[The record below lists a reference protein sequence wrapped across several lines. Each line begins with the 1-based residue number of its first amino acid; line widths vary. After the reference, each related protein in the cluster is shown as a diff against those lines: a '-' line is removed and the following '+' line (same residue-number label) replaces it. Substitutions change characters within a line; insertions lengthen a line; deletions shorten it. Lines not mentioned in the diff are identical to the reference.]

1 MKTILLPLQALV
13 SALSNRRRCHSTRL
27 RVRFVP
33 VFALCLTAIGG
44 LTIAS
49 PPGQSA
55 ESQTGS
61 QSVSAVSSSTTAPI
75 APQFFT
81 PAEQAAIANALIGL
95 GFLLPI
101 GLGLGI
107 FLSDRYTHYRATLLK
122 QHIETL
128 ERIWQESNMQR

>member
-1 MKTILLPLQALV
+1 MKTLLLPLQASV
-13 SALSNRRRCHSTRL
+13 SAPSNRRRCQSTRL
-27 RVRFVP
+27 KVRFVP

-49 PPGQSA
+49 PPGQA
-55 ESQTGS
+55 AAS
-61 QSVSAVSSSTTAPI
+61 QSVSAVGSSATAPI

-81 PAEQAAIANALIGL
+81 PAEQATIANALISL

-107 FLSDRYTHYRATLLK
+107 FLSDRYAHYRATLLK

-128 ERIWQESNMQR
+128 ERIWQESNVQR